1 MVTAIFTPSTPEQH
15 TARPKLPRLRKDR
28 RKLPGASFGFAL
40 SRGLYGAERDALSP
54 SFSAGGKGAL
64 QTRTWRAERDA
75 AVKIFIR
82 EAETIG
88 PHRRGWHTDT
98 VTFLLPS

>member
-1 MVTAIFTPSTPEQH
+1 LRYPVAFTALKETH
-15 TARPKLPRLRKDR
+15 CRP
-28 RKLPGASFGFAL
+28 ASAQ
-40 SRGLYGAERDALSP
+40 
-54 SFSAGGKGAL
+54 GGKGAL